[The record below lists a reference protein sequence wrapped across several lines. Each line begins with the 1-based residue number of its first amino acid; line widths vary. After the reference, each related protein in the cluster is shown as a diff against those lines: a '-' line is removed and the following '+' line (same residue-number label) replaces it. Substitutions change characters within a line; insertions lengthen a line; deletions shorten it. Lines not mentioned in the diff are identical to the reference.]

1 MKLNV
6 FVSSQRDGVMSK
18 DKKYFPNLSQE
29 ERNILYQATLTKFF
43 ERKNIKY
50 ENVIVLTEKNT
61 EIKARTVTENMK
73 QPKEAILLLKD
84 TTKDLC
90 IAVETSDYPV
100 VIASANKEDGHA
112 VTAVSLGTI
121 ENINNGLLHEIIEC
135 LIKET
140 NAAPFE
146 MTFYIGACP
155 NKEKFIV
162 DQNLL
167 TNSYIWKDTF
177 TKKKKNYYL
186 DIRYAIFNVLI
197 KEIVDPNNIY
207 FDSTDTT
214 TDEKY
219 FSEIAGKLGK
229 NLVCAVYTDEEDV

>member
-6 FVSSQRDGVMSK
+6 FVSSQRDGIMSK

-29 ERNILYQATLTKFF
+29 ERNILYEATLTKFF

-61 EIKARTVTENMK
+61 EIKSRAVTESMK

-84 TTKDLC
+84 TAKDLC

-100 VIASANKEDGHA
+100 VIASAKKEDGHS

-121 ENINNGLLHEIIEC
+121 ENINNGLLHEIIES

-155 NKEKFIV
+155 SKEKLIV
-162 DQNLL
+162 NPNLL
-167 TNSYIWKDTF
+167 TNSYIWKDTI
-177 TKKKKNYYL
+177 TKKKKNHYL
-186 DIRYAIFNVLI
+186 DIRYAIFNTLI

-214 TDEKY
+214 DDEKY
-219 FSEIAGKLGK
+219 FSDLGNKPGK
-229 NLVCAVYTDEEDV
+229 NLVCVVYTNEEV

>member
-6 FVSSQRDGVMSK
+6 FVSSQKDGIMSK

-29 ERNILYQATLTKFF
+29 ERNLLYQTTLTKFF

-50 ENVIVLTEKNT
+50 ENVIVLTENNT
-61 EIKARTVTENMK
+61 EIKSRSVTENMK
-73 QPKEAILLLKD
+73 HPKEAILLLKD
-84 TTKDLC
+84 TVKDLC
-90 IAVETSDYPV
+90 VAVETSDYPV
-100 VIASANKEDGHA
+100 IIASANKEDGHA
-112 VTAVSLGTI
+112 VTAISLGTI
-121 ENINNGLLHEIIEC
+121 ENINNGLLHEIIES

-155 NKEKFIV
+155 EKEKFKV
-162 DQNLL
+162 NQNLL
-167 TNSYIWKDTF
+167 TNSFIWKDTF
-177 TKKKKNYYL
+177 TKKKKSYYL
-186 DIRYAIFNVLI
+186 DLRYAIFNSLI

-214 TDEKY
+214 TDNKY
-219 FSEIAGKLGK
+219 FSDTAEKYGK
-229 NLVCAVYTDEEDV
+229 NLVCAVYTDEEI